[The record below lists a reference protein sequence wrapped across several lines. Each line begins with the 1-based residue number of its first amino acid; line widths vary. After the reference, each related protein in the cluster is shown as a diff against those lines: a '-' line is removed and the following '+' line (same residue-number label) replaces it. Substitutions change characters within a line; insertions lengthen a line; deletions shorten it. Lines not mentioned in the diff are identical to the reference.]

1 MQLCALKI
9 EMSTS
14 EKDINYEI
22 IKFLVENGAN
32 KSITTHKG
40 KNAFDLAEKHCNRD
54 AIRDILVNSQQK
66 YFFGKSAQS

>member
-1 MQLCALKI
+1 
-9 EMSTS
+9 MSTS

-54 AIRDILVNSQQK
+54 AIRDILVNSQ
-66 YFFGKSAQS
+66 